1 MTVWRLLC
9 FRSLRWNVFTTVVL
23 VSGSQFVG
31 VNVASVFLKWIYET
45 LSLSTKAISLIPLA
59 GTMIVQMM
67 LLTTIFT
74 IETLG
79 RKFLL
84 LTGLLI
90 CTLSNIALAFSLQVQ
105 VGNPTTLCTRVTW
118 VPPSFLPCVCA
129 HTSSQ
134 PLKIDLVN
142 FT

>member
-105 VGNPTTLCTRVTW
+105 VNNPSLAFISMVLFILFFMGDIMG
-118 VPPSFLPCVCA
+118 PGL
-129 HTSSQ
+129 
-134 PLKIDLVN
+134 
-142 FT
+142 